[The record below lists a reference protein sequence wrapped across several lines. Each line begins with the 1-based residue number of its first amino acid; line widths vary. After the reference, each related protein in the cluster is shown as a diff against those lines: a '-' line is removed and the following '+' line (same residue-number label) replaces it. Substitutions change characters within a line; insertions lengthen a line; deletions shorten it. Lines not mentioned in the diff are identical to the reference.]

1 MGGVGAGTEGGGRGP
16 LQRMQTKAH
25 KKLNPVCAKGGGC
38 GLVGTFSSVAFCGWR
53 EWHKNKLPLYF
64 FSSLPPEKKE
74 SEAVEGGE
82 GGSVVCNEINSVNFR
97 CSPVEMSHAKRS
109 YQVQQ
114 RNQKHSIPGE
124 KSGAGGER
132 DGTAV
137 HRQKSEMIPFILT
150 ARNLICVQSN
160 QTNWSKKSRTFS
172 SAISW

>member
-1 MGGVGAGTEGGGRGP
+1 M
-16 LQRMQTKAH
+16 
-25 KKLNPVCAKGGGC
+25 
-38 GLVGTFSSVAFCGWR
+38 
-53 EWHKNKLPLYF
+53 
-64 FSSLPPEKKE
+64 
-74 SEAVEGGE
+74 EGGE

-150 ARNLICVQSN
+150 ARNLICAPELCSN
-160 QTNWSKKSRTFS
+160 QTN
-172 SAISW
+172 